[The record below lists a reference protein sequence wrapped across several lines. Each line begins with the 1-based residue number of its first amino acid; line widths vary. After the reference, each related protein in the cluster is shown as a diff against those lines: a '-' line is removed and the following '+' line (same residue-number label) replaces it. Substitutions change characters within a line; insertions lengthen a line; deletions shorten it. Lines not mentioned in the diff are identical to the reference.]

1 MKYCV
6 HCQRNVKPEKKFSW
20 VAFLLLLG
28 VFYLPYH
35 LIFKKKQCP
44 ICAGAEFE
52 KVSTA

>member
-20 VAFLLLLG
+20 VAFILCLG
-28 VFYLPYH
+28 VFYLPYYFV
-35 LIFKKKQCP
+35 FKRKQCP

-52 KVSTA
+52 KRVEA